1 MYFRLSGVTEMEQ
14 VEEEETKLD
23 PALSLTE
30 EDVGQ
35 FVPVG
40 PASGP
45 DVVPRLLQGV
55 RVVKG
60 PDWKWGDQ
68 VRSFP
73 SSLVSSL
80 SSFLSSPL
88 YSLPS
93 PPFPLLFSSLPPSQF
108 IIIMYMYMG
117 MYVKKMYSLT
127 KQNSKILV
135 LEGYMYIQYVIRNT
149 MYRTFKYRIR
159 TMKKNL
165 MAIIVMHVHLHMYIH
180 TCSRN

>member
-1 MYFRLSGVTEMEQ
+1 MYINFNNYIHNVHCTCALYVEIMYMYSTCTCNSATTVHVHVHVHASNYTMYFRLSGVTEMEQ

-73 SSLVSSL
+73 SSLLCIFSIFFSFLSPLFPSL
-80 SSFLSSPL
+80 SSSPS
-88 YSLPS
+88 SLPS
-93 PPFPLLFSSLPPSQF
+93 LSPNSSL
-108 IIIMYMYMG
+108 
-117 MYVKKMYSLT
+117 L
-127 KQNSKILV
+127 
-135 LEGYMYIQYVIRNT
+135 
-149 MYRTFKYRIR
+149 
-159 TMKKNL
+159 
-165 MAIIVMHVHLHMYIH
+165 
-180 TCSRN
+180 